1 MSLKIHDPI
10 ALAVMKVCGKQEI
23 GWDKEAKYKLTYCYN
38 FSEI

>member
-23 GWDKEAKYKLTYCYN
+23 SWDKEVKYKLTYCCN